1 MKIAIAYVIYGL
13 LLNAIAFILWVH
25 IIGER
30 KLTNLNLTLI
40 LIFGIFTTM
49 VFAEIAFKD
58 KKNGR
63 DKNRV

>member
-1 MKIAIAYVIYGL
+1 MKIALSYIIYAFL
-13 LLNAIAFILWVH
+13 INAIAAMLWFHV
-25 IIGER
+25 IGKN

-63 DKNRV
+63 DKN